1 MESYYEKRIKVMR
14 EIIQTAHTCCSIN
27 AGTDFYNNVNKSIGQ
42 MQQSGLEVE
51 VQYQQSDGVFSAFI
65 IGREI
70 K

>member
-1 MESYYEKRIKVMR
+1 MGK
-14 EIIQTAHTCCSIN
+14 IIQTAHTCCSITS
-27 AGTDFYNNVNKSIGQ
+27 AIDFYNNVNKSIDQ